1 MNGGG
6 GMAGGANLV
15 HKFADLSLSS
25 SNNGPPNSNFTHT
38 NNNNNNNNDGLFQVM
53 KAVEAAEAAI
63 RQQAEENAILRTE
76 RTELQRK
83 IQELE
88 KYVRCNIISRKMY
101 SLFKF
106 HEVQL

>member
-25 SNNGPPNSNFTHT
+25 SNNGPPNSNFTHS
-38 NNNNNNNNDGLFQVM
+38 NSSNNNDGLFQVM

-63 RQQAEENAILRTE
+63 RQQVAHFIFLPSFV
-76 RTELQRK
+76 LHD
-83 IQELE
+83 L
-88 KYVRCNIISRKMY
+88 
-101 SLFKF
+101 
-106 HEVQL
+106 